1 MSGHSKWKTIK
12 HQKGVADARRGQA
25 FTRLAR
31 EITMAAREGGGSA
44 ESNVRLRLAIEK
56 ARAGSMPKDNI
67 ERAIKRGTGEDKEG
81 AAFESVMYEGYGPHG
96 VALLM
101 QVVTDNKNRSVA
113 DLRRYVTRAGG
124 TMAEAGAVG
133 WQFTRKAYVT
143 VPAEGNN
150 PDDIFMLAADAG
162 AEDVLPGEDEI
173 EIFAPADRFH
183 AVVQAMEKAKVQISE
198 SELRMEPNQKLEL
211 PPDQAVSVMR
221 LIEQL
226 EELDDVQSVF
236 TNLEFTDAALKAMQE
251 QG

>member
-31 EITMAAREGGGSA
+31 EIAMAAREGGGSPD
-44 ESNVRLRLAIEK
+44 SNIRLRLAIEK

-67 ERAIKRGTGEDKEG
+67 DRAIKRGTGEDKEG
-81 AAFESVMYEGYGPHG
+81 AVFETVMYEGYGPHG

-113 DLRRYVTRAGG
+113 DLRRHVTRSGG
-124 TMAEAGAVG
+124 VMAEAGAVG
-133 WQFTRKAYVT
+133 WQFTRKAYIT
-143 VPAEGNN
+143 VPAEGNDADN
-150 PDDIFMLAADAG
+150 IFLLAADAG
-162 AEDVLPGEDEI
+162 AEDVLPGDDEI
-173 EIFAPADRFH
+173 EIFAPADKFH
-183 AVVQAMEKAKVQISE
+183 SVVLALEKAGVKITE

-211 PPDQAVSVMR
+211 APDQAVQVMK

-226 EELDDVQSVF
+226 EELDDVESVF
-236 TNLEFTDAALKAMQE
+236 TNLEFTDAALQAME
-251 QG
+251 AQG

>member
-31 EITMAAREGGGSA
+31 EITMAAKEGGGSP
-44 ESNVRLRLAIEK
+44 ESNIRLRLAIEK

-81 AAFESVMYEGYGPHG
+81 AAFETVMYEGYGPHG

-113 DLRRYVTRAGG
+113 DLRRHVTRAGG

-143 VPAEGNN
+143 VPAEGN
-150 PDDIFMLAADAG
+150 DADSIFLLAADAG
-162 AEDVLPGEDEI
+162 AEDVLPGEQEI
-173 EIFAPADRFH
+173 EIFAPADKFNS
-183 AVVQAMEKAKVQISE
+183 VVKTLDRAGVKIDE
-198 SELRMEPNQKLEL
+198 SQLRMEPNQRMEL
-211 PPDQAVSVMR
+211 PPDQAVSVMK

-226 EELDDVQSVF
+226 EELDDVESVY

-251 QG
+251 QA